1 MPVKEHC
8 AFCQIIYKEKQRIL
22 AQNTLAFAIR
32 DGYPVSAG
40 HSLII
45 PCRHAG
51 SFFEISSDERKALF
65 ELLDKVKIEIDKRY
79 SPDAYNIGINDGMEA
94 GQTLQHIHI
103 HLIPRYQGDIDDPR
117 GGIRWLF
124 PHKAQYW

>member
-1 MPVKEHC
+1 MKEHC
-8 AFCQIIYKEKQRIL
+8 AFCQIINNKKQRIL

-51 SFFEISSDERKALF
+51 SFFEISSDERMALF
-65 ELLDKVKIEIDKRY
+65 ELLDKVKIEIDKQY

-94 GQTLQHIHI
+94 GQTLQHLHI

>member
-1 MPVKEHC
+1 MKEDC
-8 AFCQIIYKEKQRIL
+8 AFCQIINNEKQGIL
-22 AQNTLAFAIR
+22 AQNALAFSIR
-32 DGYPVSAG
+32 DGYPVSEG

-45 PCRHAG
+45 PCRHVG
-51 SFFEISSDERKALF
+51 SFFDISSDECKALF
-65 ELLDKVKIEIDKRY
+65 ELLDNVKIELDKQH
-79 SPDAYNIGINDGMEA
+79 SPDAYNIGINDGMQA
-94 GQTLQHIHI
+94 GQTLQYLHI

>member
-1 MPVKEHC
+1 MKEHC
-8 AFCQIIYKEKQRIL
+8 AFCQIINNNEKQRIL
-22 AQNTLAFAIR
+22 AQNPLAFAIH

-45 PCRHAG
+45 PCRHVG
-51 SFFEISSDERKALF
+51 SFFEISSDEREALF
-65 ELLDKVKIEIDKRY
+65 ELLDKVKIEIDKQY

-94 GQTLQHIHI
+94 GQTLQHLHI

>member
-1 MPVKEHC
+1 MKEHC
-8 AFCQIIYKEKQRIL
+8 AFCQIINNNEKQRIL
-22 AQNTLAFAIR
+22 AQNPLAFAIH

-51 SFFEISSDERKALF
+51 SFFEISSDEREALF
-65 ELLDKVKIEIDKRY
+65 ELLDKVKIEIDKQY

-94 GQTLQHIHI
+94 GQTLQHLHI

>member
-1 MPVKEHC
+1 VKEHC
-8 AFCQIIYKEKQRIL
+8 AFCQIINNEKQRIL
-22 AQNTLAFAIR
+22 AQNRLAFAIR
-32 DGYPVSAG
+32 DGYPVSEG
-40 HSLII
+40 HVLII

-51 SFFEISSDERKALF
+51 SFFGISSDERKALF
-65 ELLDKVKIEIDKRY
+65 ELLDKVKIEIDKQY

-94 GQTLQHIHI
+94 GQTLQHLHI

-124 PHKAQYW
+124 PHKAKYW